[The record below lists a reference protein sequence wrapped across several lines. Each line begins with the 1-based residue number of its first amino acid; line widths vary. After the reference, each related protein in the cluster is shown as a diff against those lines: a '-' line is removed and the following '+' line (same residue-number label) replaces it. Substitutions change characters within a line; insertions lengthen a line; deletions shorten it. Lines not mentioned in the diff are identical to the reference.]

1 MTRLI
6 RMLTGLVLL
15 GSGVAGFGAELIEPP
30 ALSERVASGE
40 LPPIVE
46 QVPREPSIVSY
57 DKSGSTPGR
66 YGGDLRIIGIVAGV
80 PQAVV
85 VNHTLRNDPAKGIY
99 SWDPGAHFGIYRPD
113 TFWFKKP

>member
-6 RMLTGLVLL
+6 GMLTGLVLL
-15 GSGVAGFGAELIEPP
+15 GSGVAGFGADLIEPR

-46 QVPREPSIVSY
+46 RVPSESSLVSY
-57 DKSGSTPGR
+57 DESGSTPGR

-80 PQAVV
+80 PQPVV
-85 VNHTLRNDPAKGIY
+85 VNQTLRNCPAKGIY
-99 SWDPGAHFGIYRPD
+99 NGDPGAHFGIYRPD
-113 TFWFKKP
+113 TFWFKKS